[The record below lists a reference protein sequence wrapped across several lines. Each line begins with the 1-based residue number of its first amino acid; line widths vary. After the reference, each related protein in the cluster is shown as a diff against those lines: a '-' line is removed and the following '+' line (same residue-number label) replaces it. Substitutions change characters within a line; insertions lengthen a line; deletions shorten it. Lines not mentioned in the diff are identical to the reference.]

1 MMRIITGK
9 ARGVRLKTLEGDATR
24 PTTERVKEAVFSMI
38 QFDIEGRDVL
48 DLFAGSGQMGLEA
61 LSRGAKSAVLI
72 DQSKD
77 AIKIIEENATKTKL
91 IADCVIRQSNCMDYI
106 RRNRGKKFDIVFM
119 DPPYASDL
127 YRLVLRALM
136 ESDCLK
142 PTTMIICESDTQE
155 IFAEDTELF
164 RQFEVKKVS
173 RYSKTVITILEATK
187 SKETL

>member
-91 IADCVIRQSNCMDYI
+91 IADCVIQQSNCMDYI